1 MSQPPKPPSLSSVA
15 LPLSASILALML
27 AALAMLGPF
36 SVDTYLPAFPAIA
49 GALEATPIEVQQT
62 LTAYMFAFSMMT
74 LWHGALSD
82 SFGRRNTILVALV
95 VYALASLGCLLAPS
109 IESLWTFRVLQGLSA
124 GAGTVI
130 GRAIIRDLYVGAPAE
145 KLLALVMM
153 IFSIAPAV
161 APIFG
166 GWIVKLFDWRYIS
179 LSLFAYGVLLFWWC
193 WHSLPETLPVSR
205 RQPLNLNSLYQRYM
219 RIFGTPLFHLRAG
232 TVAFNFAGLF
242 LYVAAAPAFIMDH
255 LGLGPHQFGW
265 QFIPAVLG
273 IFLGSLS
280 ANRLAGRMLLT
291 RQVAIGFIVL
301 VTAAL
306 GNVLYHTWFPP
317 SLPWTVI
324 PLFFYTW
331 GMGVITP
338 GATMLVL
345 DLFPEMRGT
354 VASCQSFTQTML
366 GAIVAGLVAPLLDGS
381 VWLLA
386 LGQFVL
392 ALLAWACW
400 HVGVRLHARSTAAP
414 ST

>member
-1 MSQPPKPPSLSSVA
+1 MSQPSDPPSLTSLA
-15 LPLSASILALML
+15 LPISAGML

-36 SVDTYLPAFPAIA
+36 SVDTYLPAFPAIER
-49 GALEATPIEVQQT
+49 ALAATPIEVQQT
-62 LTAYMFAFSMMT
+62 LTVYMFAFSIMT

-82 SFGRRNTILVALV
+82 TFGRRNTILVALA
-95 VYALASLGCLLAPS
+95 VYVLASLGCLLAPS

-153 IFSIAPAV
+153 IFSIAPAI

-179 LSLFAYGVLLFWWC
+179 LSLFIYGALLFWWC
-193 WHSLPETLPVSR
+193 WHRLPETLPVSQ
-205 RQPLNLNSLYQRYM
+205 RQPLDANSLFRRYA

-232 TVAFNFAGLF
+232 TVAFNFGGLF
-242 LYVAAAPAFIMDH
+242 LYVAAAPAFILQH

-280 ANRLAGRMLLT
+280 ANRLAGRIPIT
-291 RQVAIGFIVL
+291 RQVALGFVVL

-306 GNVLYHTWFPP
+306 GNVLYHTWLAP

-324 PLFFYTW
+324 PLFFYTG
-331 GMGVITP
+331 GMAVITP

-354 VASCQSFTQTML
+354 VASCQSFTQTMV
-366 GAIVAGLVAPLLDGS
+366 GAIVAGLAAPLLDGS
-381 VWLLA
+381 VLLLA
-386 LGQFVL
+386 AGQLVFGIV
-392 ALLAWACW
+392 AWTCW
-400 HVGVRLHARSTAAP
+400 HLGIRLHARSGAESSA
-414 ST
+414 